1 MHKAKRGRSSYQL
14 TSPAEYEIVL
24 ANAFYCFDCQILD
37 EKNMQRYANMAFES
51 PVEVIEAFDTD
62 GLVDAFKRIEQAWQS
77 RTLLGYIRYEAK
89 NALLDRAFRSK
100 LPLLYFEVHQ
110 AALPTTPA
118 VRPCIPLTAIPSIDF
133 ATYRDALLKIKEEI
147 AEGNTYQVN
156 YTYDSRLRTSL
167 APLDL
172 YEMLLPRQT
181 TPYTAFIE
189 NQYESILSFSPELF
203 FEIEGRTIRAKPM
216 KGTASRGKDSAED
229 DANRVGL
236 QEDAKNRSE
245 NVMIVD
251 LLRNDLGKV
260 ATPGSVKVTQLF
272 EVETHST
279 LHQMTSEIVAE
290 LKESTSLWEIFK
302 ALFPCGSVTGAPK
315 RSTMTIIDVLEKGP
329 RGVYCGAIAFLQ
341 PGRATFSVPI
351 RILQRTRDETDYRY
365 RVGSGIVWD
374 SNPQQEWLET
384 QTKTAFLQSDYQ
396 LLETIR
402 VADGAW
408 LYGEEHLVRME
419 QSAKALGLPFQKPA
433 ITCQHPD
440 GILRLLL
447 ARDGTFTTELHPDK
461 GILST
466 RVAIAPH
473 CVASFEPLLRHKTT
487 YRPWYAEN
495 SDKIRAGELFDEL
508 FLNEH
513 GEVTEGSRSN
523 LFAQINGVLYTPPLA
538 CGLLNGILRQQLLN
552 EGKCQERSLRLEDL
566 QKAEHLFCGNSVRG
580 LVEVQLLA

>member
-1 MHKAKRGRSSYQL
+1 MYNTIARSSYQL
-14 TSPAEYEIVL
+14 TSPDEYEIVL
-24 ANAFYCFDCQILD
+24 ANAFYCFDCRILD
-37 EKNMQRYANMAFES
+37 DKNMQRYANMAFES
-51 PVEVIEAFDTD
+51 PVEVIEAFAYD

-77 RTLLGYIRYEAK
+77 HTLLGYIRYEAK
-89 NALLDRAFRSK
+89 NALLNPGFNSK
-100 LPLLYFEVHQ
+100 LPLLYFEVHE
-110 AALPTTPA
+110 AVLPYAPRA
-118 VRPCIPLTAIPSIDF
+118 RPYLPLTAIPSLDF
-133 ATYRDALLKIKEEI
+133 ATYRDALLQIKEDI

-156 YTYDSRLRTSL
+156 YTYDSRLKTSL

-216 KGTASRGKDSAED
+216 KGTACRGKNSAED

-260 ATPGSVKVTQLF
+260 ATPGSVKVSQLF

-315 RSTMTIIDVLEKGP
+315 RSTMTIIDALEKGP

-351 RILQRTRDETDYRY
+351 RILQRKREEADYRY

-374 SNPQQEWLET
+374 SDPQEEWLET
-384 QTKTAFLQSDYQ
+384 QTKTSFLQGDYQ

-402 VADGAW
+402 VTDGAW
-408 LYGEEHLVRME
+408 IYGAEHLARME
-419 QSAKALGLPFQKPA
+419 QSATALGFPFQKPVMPR
-433 ITCQHPD
+433 QHPD

-461 GILST
+461 GIHST
-466 RVAIAPH
+466 HVALAPH

-487 YRPWYAEN
+487 YRPWYAETLE
-495 SDKIRAGELFDEL
+495 KIRTGELFDEL
-508 FLNEH
+508 FMNEH

-538 CGLLNGILRQQLLN
+538 CGLLNGILRQQLLD
-552 EGKCQERSLRLEDL
+552 ERKCQERCLRLEDL

-580 LVEVQLLA
+580 LIEVQLLA

>member
-1 MHKAKRGRSSYQL
+1 
-14 TSPAEYEIVL
+14 
-24 ANAFYCFDCQILD
+24 
-37 EKNMQRYANMAFES
+37 MQRYAQISFEN
-51 PVEVIEAFDTD
+51 PVEVIEAFDYD
-62 GLVDAFKRIEQAWQS
+62 GLVVAFKRIEQAWQS

-110 AALPTTPA
+110 TAQPTTPA
-118 VRPCIPLTAIPSIDF
+118 VRACVPLTAIPSIDF
-133 ATYRDALLKIKEEI
+133 ATYRNALLKIKEEI

-181 TPYTAFIE
+181 TSYTAFIG

-203 FEIEGRTIRAKPM
+203 FEIEERTIRAKPM

-236 QEDAKNRSE
+236 QGDAKNRSE

-315 RSTMTIIDVLEKGP
+315 RSTMSIIDALEKGP

-351 RILQRTRDETDYRY
+351 RILQRTREEADYRY

-374 SNPQQEWLET
+374 SDPQEEWLET
-384 QTKTAFLQSDYQ
+384 QTKTAFLQGDYQ

-402 VADGAW
+402 VKDGTW
-408 LYGEEHLVRME
+408 LTGAEHLARME
-419 QSAKALGLPFQKPA
+419 QSAKALGFPFQKPSM
-433 ITCQHPD
+433 THPLQSD

-461 GILST
+461 GIHST
-466 RVAIAPH
+466 RIAIAPH

-487 YRPWYAEN
+487 YRPWYAETFE
-495 SDKIRAGELFDEL
+495 KIRQEELFDEL

-523 LFAQINGVLYTPPLA
+523 LFAQINGVLTTPPLA

-552 EGKCQERSLRLEDL
+552 EGKCQEHILRLDDL
-566 QKAEHLFCGNSVRG
+566 RNAERLFCGNSVRG
-580 LVEVQLLA
+580 LIEVQLDSITPDSTCKTK

>member
-1 MHKAKRGRSSYQL
+1 
-14 TSPAEYEIVL
+14 
-24 ANAFYCFDCQILD
+24 
-37 EKNMQRYANMAFES
+37 MQRYAQMSFAK
-51 PVEVIEAFDTD
+51 PVDVIEAFDYD
-62 GLVDAFKRIEQAWQS
+62 GLEEAFQKIEQAWQS
-77 RTLLGYIRYEAK
+77 RTLLGYLRYEAK

-110 AALPTTPA
+110 ATLPMTPA
-118 VRPCIPLTAIPSIDF
+118 VRPCVPLTAIPSLDF
-133 ATYRDALLKIKEEI
+133 ATYRDALLQIKEEI

-216 KGTASRGKDSAED
+216 KGTASRGKDNAED

-272 EVETHST
+272 DVETHST

-290 LKESTSLWEIFK
+290 LKPSASLWEIFK

-315 RSTMTIIDVLEKGP
+315 RSTMSIIDALEKGP
-329 RGVYCGAIAFLQ
+329 RGVYCGAIAFLH

-351 RILQRTRDETDYRY
+351 RILQRTREESDYRY

-374 SNPQQEWLET
+374 SDPQEEWLET
-384 QTKTAFLQSDYQ
+384 QTKTAFLQGDYQ

-402 VADGAW
+402 ITDGIW
-408 LYGEEHLVRME
+408 LYGEAHLARME
-419 QSAKALGLPFQKPA
+419 QSAKALGFPFQRPSM
-433 ITCQHPD
+433 THPRQSD

-461 GILST
+461 GIHST

-473 CVASFEPLLRHKTT
+473 GVASFEPLLRHKTT
-487 YRPWYAEN
+487 YRPWYAQSLE
-495 SDKIRAGELFDEL
+495 KIRTGELFDEL
-508 FLNEH
+508 FINEK
-513 GEVTEGSRSN
+513 GELTEGSRSN
-523 LFAQINGVLYTPPLA
+523 LFAQLNGVLYTPPLA
-538 CGLLNGILRQQLLN
+538 CGLLNGILRQKLLD
-552 EGKCQERSLRLEDL
+552 EGKCQERILRLEDL
-566 QKAEHLFCGNSVRG
+566 QKAERLFCGNSVRG
-580 LVEVQLLA
+580 LIEVQLDAFPIH